1 MERSMTS
8 GYQLNKMNITAVD
21 RMNPRVTKRFSSCS
35 PVVVPAQNAGAL
47 LPIVAHFHKLP

>member
-47 LPIVAHFHKLP
+47 LPIVAHFHKLA